1 MQRSVSGT
9 SNARI
14 AWGGDRYVISDGKS
28 TQYYIDLQK
37 EKARKAKERKQNQT
51 SVSVRRNHEFYS
63 SAWNT
68 EFKETARTENSS
80 SVNNQGSIPRLCAR
94 NVIFNLVM

>member
-1 MQRSVSGT
+1 MQRPVSTT

-37 EKARKAKERKQNQT
+37 EKARKEKERKQNQT

-63 SAWNT
+63 SAWNSRKQLEQKIPVRST
-68 EFKETARTENSS
+68 IKEASRDCVQE
-80 SVNNQGSIPRLCAR
+80 
-94 NVIFNLVM
+94 M